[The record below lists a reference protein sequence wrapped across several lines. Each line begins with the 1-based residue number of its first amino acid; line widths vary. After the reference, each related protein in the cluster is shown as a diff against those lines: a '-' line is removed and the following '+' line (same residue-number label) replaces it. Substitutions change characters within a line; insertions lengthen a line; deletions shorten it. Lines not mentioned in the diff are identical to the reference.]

1 MVEDK
6 LITAKQHWGLKFIPK
21 EYLLILKKIEY
32 LYLQLYDVSPPAF
45 RIYMKKENIVTGV
58 SANDYN
64 SPGNLVVEVIN
75 NGV

>member
-1 MVEDK
+1 
-6 LITAKQHWGLKFIPK
+6 
-21 EYLLILKKIEY
+21 
-32 LYLQLYDVSPPAF
+32 
-45 RIYMKKENIVTGV
+45 MKKENIVTGV